1 MLEILGPL
9 GLVLPPITGIAAAL
23 VPVVAVGL
31 AAVMVGAAITH
42 AHRGEFQMIAA
53 NALVLALVLALAAV
67 IAWGRFD
74 PYGFASRAS
83 LPRRFSAAPTT
94 HRRPA
99 SSRRRVSCATTN
111 PCRRAPGAG

>member
-53 NALVLALVLALAAV
+53 NALVLALAAV

-94 HRRPA
+94 HRRPP

>member
-1 MLEILGPL
+1 MLDILGAL
-9 GLVLPPITGIAAAL
+9 GLVLPPITVIAAAL
-23 VPVVAVGL
+23 APVVAVGL
-31 AAVMVGAAITH
+31 AAVMVRAAITH
-42 AHRGEFQMIAA
+42 AHRGEFQMIAT
-53 NALVLALVLALAAV
+53 NALVLALAAV

-74 PYGFASRAS
+74 PYGFTSRAS

-94 HRRPA
+94 RRRPA